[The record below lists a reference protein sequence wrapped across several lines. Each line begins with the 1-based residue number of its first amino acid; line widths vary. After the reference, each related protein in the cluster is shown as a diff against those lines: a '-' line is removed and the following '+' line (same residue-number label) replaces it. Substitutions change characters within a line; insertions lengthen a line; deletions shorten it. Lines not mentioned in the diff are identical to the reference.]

1 MNDYDTDAAF
11 GRKSGYLR
19 PDCEKCFG
27 LCCVAL
33 YCAASEG
40 FPADKAAGKPCV
52 YLNRDYRCRIHGSL
66 KERGYKG
73 CLVYDCLGAGQKVS
87 RIASGG
93 KSLPGHPESSKR
105 MFDAF
110 LRVCRLH
117 ELLWYLNL
125 SLTYPDAG
133 SVRLAVESKLAET
146 ERLSLLPPDDAAVPD
161 LQDYE
166 SETYRMLFD
175 VSELVRAAVRKRR
188 NTAWVKKKRGPKAD
202 LFAADLRKTDLTGAD
217 LRGAC
222 LIAADLRG
230 NVLDGTDLTGAD
242 LRDADIRNAD
252 LSGSLFVPQNRIN
265 AAKGN
270 GGTKLPAYI
279 IRPGF
284 WPD

>member
-1 MNDYDTDAAF
+1 MNDYDTEAAF

-40 FPADKAAGKPCV
+40 FPNDKAAGKPCA
-52 YLNRDYRCRIHGSL
+52 YLSRDFRCRIHGSL

-73 CLVYDCLGAGQKVS
+73 CLAYDCLGAGQKVS
-87 RIASGG
+87 RIVSGG
-93 KSLPGHPESSKR
+93 KSRPEHPESSKR

-117 ELLWYLNL
+117 EQLWHLNL
-125 SLTYPDAG
+125 ALTYPDAV
-133 SVRLAVESKLAET
+133 SVFSAVEMKLAET
-146 ERLSLLPPDDAAVPD
+146 ERLSFLPPDDAAAPD
-161 LQDYE
+161 LQAYE
-166 SETYRMLFD
+166 SETYKLLFE
-175 VSELVRAAVRKRR
+175 VSELVRTAVRKRR
-188 NTAWVKKKRGPKAD
+188 NTASVKKKRDPKAD

-222 LIAADLRG
+222 LIAADLRE

-252 LSGSLFVPQNRIN
+252 LSGSLFVTQNRIN

-270 GGTKLPAYI
+270 GKTKLPAFI
-279 IRPGF
+279 IRPGY